1 MTGFPPK
8 PLTFDDK
15 CHPYLLRQLYDP
27 LYVLYVKGE
36 ISLIND
42 FSIAMVRTWQS
53 IIYGRLVAKMLAGQ
67 FVASGAM
74 LVSGGARGIDS
85 VKSASNPPYLVEQNL
100 RT

>member
-1 MTGFPPK
+1 MSAEIHQWSKVFYLDSNYVVLTGFPPK

-53 IIYGRLVAKMLAGQ
+53 IIYGR
-67 FVASGAM
+67 
-74 LVSGGARGIDS
+74 
-85 VKSASNPPYLVEQNL
+85 
-100 RT
+100 